1 MAPSEIAL
9 RVGRY
14 STAAHS
20 AALRGGTGS
29 ALERSCRSMLICAS
43 FFFFQ
48 AFHPIRPVIFWGFL
62 LLPSPHAA
70 SVSRNPLCTVPGAS
84 LLSLA
89 FLISA
94 QWSTCQAATTAVR
107 CFLLRFPG
115 FGRRGERVRRK
126 SPDLTCYSPLHRLA
140 SGFPHWMSAVSSRRI
155 CGIRS
160 GQVRYLGSCPMLGMM
175 GLLWSMVMPRGSR
188 L

>member
-1 MAPSEIAL
+1 MIPASRSRALARALLASSNSRHLSTTHPSTAITSVLIANRGEIAL

-43 FFFFQ
+43 IFFQ

-70 SVSRNPLCTVPGAS
+70 SINRNPLCTVPGAS

-89 FLISA
+89 SLISA

-140 SGFPHWMSAVSSRRI
+140 
-155 CGIRS
+155 
-160 GQVRYLGSCPMLGMM
+160 
-175 GLLWSMVMPRGSR
+175 
-188 L
+188 